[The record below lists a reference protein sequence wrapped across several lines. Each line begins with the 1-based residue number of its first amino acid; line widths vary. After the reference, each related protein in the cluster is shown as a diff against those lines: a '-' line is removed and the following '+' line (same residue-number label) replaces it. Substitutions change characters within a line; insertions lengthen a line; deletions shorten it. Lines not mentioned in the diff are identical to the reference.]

1 MVSKRKQ
8 KKSSVSAKEIKEYA
22 EKSNSVR
29 ISYHEKVCAERM
41 KTLFKAID
49 EMRLDIKNLRA
60 DMNKGK
66 GAVGFFIVVGGLI
79 ATVLGFFKWNG
90 KTKQNSF
97 SRII

>member
-8 KKSSVSAKEIKEYA
+8 KKSSVSAREIKEYA
-22 EKSNSVR
+22 EKNNSVR

-90 KTKQNSF
+90 
-97 SRII
+97 

>member
-1 MVSKRKQ
+1 MSKTKL
-8 KKSSVSAKEIKEYA
+8 KKSSASANAQKKIKEYA

-90 KTKQNSF
+90 
-97 SRII
+97 

>member
-1 MVSKRKQ
+1 MVLKRKQ

-22 EKSNSVR
+22 EKNNSIR

-49 EMRLDIKNLRA
+49 EMRKDIKDLRA

-66 GAVGFFIVVGGLI
+66 GAVAFPVCCGRTFLCSLLYRRASCSGV
-79 ATVLGFFKWNG
+79 
-90 KTKQNSF
+90 KQRNAK
-97 SRII
+97 

>member
-1 MVSKRKQ
+1 MSKKKL
-8 KKSSVSAKEIKEYA
+8 KKSSAAVSAKKQIREYA

-90 KTKQNSF
+90 
-97 SRII
+97 

>member
-1 MVSKRKQ
+1 MSKTKL
-8 KKSSVSAKEIKEYA
+8 KKSSASANAQKKIKDYA

-49 EMRLDIKNLRA
+49 EMRVDIKNLHS

-66 GAVGFFIVVGGLI
+66 GVISFLIIVGGLVG
-79 ATVLGFFKWNG
+79 ATISFFKWNG
-90 KTKQNSF
+90 
-97 SRII
+97 

>member
-1 MVSKRKQ
+1 MSK
-8 KKSSVSAKEIKEYA
+8 KKLKKLSATVSAKKQIREYA

-49 EMRLDIKNLRA
+49 EMRVDIKNLHS

-66 GAVGFFIVVGGLI
+66 GVINFLVVIGGTFAVI
-79 ATVLGFFKWNG
+79 LGFFKWDG
-90 KTKQNSF
+90 
-97 SRII
+97 